1 MDNFDYKRYLAEGR
15 LLKEEMTSPS
25 GWTEIKDLSDMHRNE
40 EEGEIVVKA
49 WDAPMEGWDEEHKDS
64 VIIRKEDDK
73 FYLDGYVSY
82 GEFEM
87 QGPFDTYEETLKLAV
102 EEMEAFK
109 EDWDEDLAEGKL
121 LKENQ
126 GTQVTDHMW
135 GRMSDD
141 EKINAL
147 LSVSDDP
154 DIAEKYYEYDWTELP
169 SRYSTMIIYES
180 KLGKE
185 NLEDIR
191 LYIQKELGRA
201 GEQNAGLD
209 AYIDSIQR
217 DFAAGRDAY
226 DDYEMDDYLEDFE
239 NYIADK
245 MDY

>member
-1 MDNFDYKRYLAEGR
+1 MDNFDYKKY
-15 LLKEEMTSPS
+15 
-25 GWTEIKDLSDMHRNE
+25 
-40 EEGEIVVKA
+40 
-49 WDAPMEGWDEEHKDS
+49 
-64 VIIRKEDDK
+64 
-73 FYLDGYVSY
+73 
-82 GEFEM
+82 
-87 QGPFDTYEETLKLAV
+87 
-102 EEMEAFK
+102 
-109 EDWDEDLAEGKL
+109 LAEGKL

-126 GTQVTDHMW
+126 GTQVTDYMW

-141 EKINAL
+141 EKIDAL
-147 LSVSDDP
+147 SSVVKDP
-154 DIAEKYYEYDWTELP
+154 DDAMEYFELDWEQLP
-169 SRYSTMIIYES
+169 SGFERDMRMDES

-185 NLEDIR
+185 NLEDVR

-201 GEQNAGLD
+201 GEQDAGLD

>member
-1 MDNFDYKRYLAEGR
+1 MKNFDL
-15 LLKEEMTSPS
+15 
-25 GWTEIKDLSDMHRNE
+25 
-40 EEGEIVVKA
+40 
-49 WDAPMEGWDEEHKDS
+49 
-64 VIIRKEDDK
+64 RK
-73 FYLDGYVSY
+73 Y
-82 GEFEM
+82 
-87 QGPFDTYEETLKLAV
+87 
-102 EEMEAFK
+102 
-109 EDWDEDLAEGKL
+109 LAEGKL

-126 GTQVTDHMW
+126 GTQVTDYMW

-185 NLEDIR
+185 NLEDVR

-201 GEQNAGLD
+201 GEQDAGLD

>member
-1 MDNFDYKRYLAEGR
+1 MDNFDYKKY
-15 LLKEEMTSPS
+15 
-25 GWTEIKDLSDMHRNE
+25 
-40 EEGEIVVKA
+40 
-49 WDAPMEGWDEEHKDS
+49 
-64 VIIRKEDDK
+64 
-73 FYLDGYVSY
+73 
-82 GEFEM
+82 
-87 QGPFDTYEETLKLAV
+87 
-102 EEMEAFK
+102 
-109 EDWDEDLAEGKL
+109 LAEGKL

-126 GTQVTDHMW
+126 GTQVTDYMW
-135 GRMSDD
+135 RRMSDD
-141 EKINAL
+141 EKIDAL
-147 LSVSDDP
+147 SSVVKDP
-154 DIAEKYYEYDWTELP
+154 DDAMEYFELDWEQLP
-169 SRYSTMIIYES
+169 SGFERDMRMDES

-201 GEQNAGLD
+201 GEQDSGLD